1 MKQKRLIKYAAELK
15 AKGVETIIVL
25 AHNPSKSNTDGSNPS
40 DELVEIAQ
48 NVDDEVDVLFGG
60 HNHAYTNT
68 VVDGKLLVQSYSYGT
83 AFSDV
88 DLLID
93 PVTKDVINKKAE
105 IVTTYRDKVTPDAK
119 IKQML
124 DAYVADVGPILNEVI
139 GSTPS
144 VITRKANTAG
154 ESAMGNLIADSM
166 RAQTGTDFAFMNPG
180 GVRADID
187 AGEIT
192 WKEAFTVQ
200 PFGNDLV
207 KLTLT
212 GADVKTLL
220 EQQWGTNATRIMPV
234 SGLKVKYDD
243 SRAAGD
249 RVVSIIK
256 NDGTPIDRN
265 QTYTITVNNYMADGG
280 DGYTVLAGIKERTI
294 DVVDLDALVNYV
306 KAKGVVNPQ
315 IEGRVTKLN

>member
-1 MKQKRLIKYAAELK
+1 MIKQVNGVPIGFIGIALSDTPNIVMPSGVAGVKFTDETEAINKYTAELK

-40 DELVEIAQ
+40 DELVEIAK

-93 PVTKDVINKKAE
+93 PVTKDVVNKKAE
-105 IVTTYRDKVTPDAK
+105 IVTTYRDKVTPDTK

-144 VITRKANTAG
+144 MITRTANAAG

-180 GVRADID
+180 GVRNKNHAC
-187 AGEIT
+187 
-192 WKEAFTVQ
+192 F
-200 PFGNDLV
+200 
-207 KLTLT
+207 
-212 GADVKTLL
+212 
-220 EQQWGTNATRIMPV
+220 RIE
-234 SGLKVKYDD
+234 SK
-243 SRAAGD
+243 
-249 RVVSIIK
+249 I
-256 NDGTPIDRN
+256 
-265 QTYTITVNNYMADGG
+265 
-280 DGYTVLAGIKERTI
+280 
-294 DVVDLDALVNYV
+294 
-306 KAKGVVNPQ
+306 
-315 IEGRVTKLN
+315 